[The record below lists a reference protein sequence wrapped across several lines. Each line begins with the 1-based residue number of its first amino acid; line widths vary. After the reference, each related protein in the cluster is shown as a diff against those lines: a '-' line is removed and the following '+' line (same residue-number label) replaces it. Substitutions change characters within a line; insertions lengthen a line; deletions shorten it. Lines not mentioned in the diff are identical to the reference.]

1 MVSAALLAFVAMAPS
16 LTAAATTGKGGAPAV
31 FVSGT
36 KTVSGFPFP
45 GGSVTYTIV
54 LTNSGSSPQ
63 QDNPGHELVDVLPV
77 PLTLVSAM
85 ASSGGVTTV
94 PATRTVTWDGS
105 IPAGGSVTI
114 LIDAT
119 VHRDAPPDTPIPNQ
133 GMIAYDANGDGTNEA
148 SALTD
153 DPTVAGSAD
162 PTVIIFF
169 LDFGP
174 GIPTLGTTG
183 LAFLALLL
191 AIGGVKILN
200 RL

>member
-1 MVSAALLAFVAMAPS
+1 L
-16 LTAAATTGKGGAPAV
+16 
-31 FVSGT
+31 VSGT
-36 KTVSGFPFP
+36 KTVSGFLFP

-63 QDNPGHELVDVLPV
+63 QDNPGHEFVDVLPV
-77 PLTLVSAM
+77 PLTLVGAM
-85 ASSGGVTTV
+85 ASSGAVTTV
-94 PATRTVTWDGS
+94 PATRMVTWDGS

-169 LDFGP
+169 LDFG
-174 GIPTLGTTG
+174 GIPTLSAAG
-183 LAFLALLL
+183 LAVLALLL
-191 AIGGVKILN
+191 AIGGALLLRRRDAV
-200 RL
+200 RR